1 MPLNADEAATLAK
14 LTLLDL
20 VLRST
25 TDANFRQN
33 VTESGFLQDVTFGD
47 VLMHPLQARKR
58 LDLAIG
64 VGPKASHM
72 IRKAV
77 LDACADYDPDTWER
91 TAPPFKKE
99 VRAAKKSADNPGHID
114 LGRVRAIWDDAV
126 PDPVVEP
133 EPEQDSEFPMP

>member
-1 MPLNADEAATLAK
+1 MPLNAEEAATLAK

-25 TDANFRQN
+25 TDANFRHN

-47 VLMHPLQARKR
+47 VLQHPLQARRR

-77 LDACADYDPDTWER
+77 LDACADLDPETWAE
-91 TAPPFKKE
+91 TAPPGRKDARLARKT
-99 VRAAKKSADNPGHID
+99 ADDPSRID
-114 LGRVRAIWDDAV
+114 LGRLRALWDDAV
-126 PDPVVEP
+126 PDPEPAPDP
-133 EPEQDSEFPMP
+133 EPEVPSP